1 MSSIFL
7 TPLTIPV
14 SILIDFLSLPDML
27 LKPSSCFEHKYQF
40 SENKM
45 TPDQI
50 ETMDR
55 AFVIV
60 FGKYEQKYKGK
71 VLSLLDLIE
80 LHRVKFK
87 IVDNLHDLLCLGN
100 LDSKAALSNVQEYN
114 LSKFLS
120 TKCSMPD
127 PSGEFKLGRVDIG
140 MVYTIFKDADLYNYA
155 DIVMRKL
162 RMGRL
167 ADEIKAKEDKP
178 ESEKA
183 DKSKPREL
191 S

>member
-1 MSSIFL
+1 
-7 TPLTIPV
+7 
-14 SILIDFLSLPDML
+14 
-27 LKPSSCFEHKYQF
+27 
-40 SENKM
+40 M

-50 ETMDR
+50 ETMQR
-55 AFVIV
+55 AFKVI
-60 FGKYEQKYKGK
+60 FESYETKWKGK
-71 VLSLLDLIE
+71 QVTLLFLMEMHRSKFRLI
-80 LHRVKFK
+80 
-87 IVDNLHDLLCLGN
+87 DNLHDLICLGN
-100 LDSKAALSNVQEYN
+100 LDARSALSNVQEYN